1 MAMQWNLADLFDLVG
16 ETVPDR
22 LAVAHGPGG
31 ISRSWRELGARTNAL
46 ARHLQRRHAPGDKLA
61 VYSYNRPEFVETLVA
76 AMKARLVP
84 VNVNYRYRE
93 DELVYLFDNSD
104 ATAVVYEAAFA
115 DSVAKIRDRLPRV
128 REWIE
133 LAEANGG
140 SGNAFATP
148 YEETT
153 GGDGSRLDLERSPDD
168 LVFLYTGGTTGMPK
182 GVMWTQ
188 AAIFEA
194 LGGGGSPVLGE
205 KPSES
210 VAEQSAR
217 IGREG
222 TALRLLPACP
232 LMHGTGQF
240 TAYNALGGG
249 GAIVTCEGQRLD
261 PLELWATAAA
271 RGTAAIA
278 IVGDAF
284 AKPML
289 RALDEN
295 PGRFDLAPVKLI
307 VSSGVL
313 WSPAVKQGL
322 LRHLPHAL
330 LMDSFGSSEA
340 MGFGTELT
348 TKDTTVSLGRFKIGP
363 NCKVFTPDGREVAPG
378 TGEAGFV
385 ARSGPIPL
393 GYYKDETKTAETFR
407 SYQGRRW
414 SIPGDFCTVD
424 ADGTLN
430 LHGRGSVCI
439 NTGGEKVYSEE
450 VEETLKLHP
459 AVRDAVVVG
468 MPDDKWGEAVTA
480 LVELEAGLRVG
491 EEELRGFVREKLAG
505 YKVPKRLV
513 FAPSVGRSPSGK
525 ADYKAAKSQVKAALG
540 LPPGESWR
548 PDSDATAVS

>member
-1 MAMQWNLADLFDLVG
+1 VPMRWNLADLFELVA

-22 LAVAHGPGG
+22 LAVAHGADGVA
-31 ISRSWRELGARTNAL
+31 RTWRELDERTNAL

-61 VYSYNRPEFVETLVA
+61 VYSHNRPEFVETLVG

-115 DSVAKIRDRLPRV
+115 DRIAKVRDRLPLV

-133 LAEANGG
+133 LAEPGAGNG
-140 SGNAFATP
+140 FATP
-148 YEETT
+148 YEAAAR
-153 GGDGSRLDLERSPDD
+153 GDGSRLDVERSPDD
-168 LVFLYTGGTTGMPK
+168 MVFLYTGGTTGMPK

-194 LGGGGSPVLGE
+194 LGGGGSPVTGE
-205 KPSES
+205 PPSES
-210 VAEQSAR
+210 VAQQRERIAR
-217 IGREG
+217 DL
-222 TALRLLPACP
+222 TAMRLLPACP

-240 TAYNALGGG
+240 TAYNALCAG
-249 GAIVTCEGQRLD
+249 GAIVTCDSQRLD
-261 PLELWATAAA
+261 PVELWRTASA
-271 RGTAAIA
+271 RGVAAIA

-289 RALDEN
+289 RTLEES
-295 PGRFDLAPVKLI
+295 PGRFDLACVKLL

-348 TKDTTVSLGRFKIGP
+348 TKDTTVQLGRFKLGP

-378 TGEAGFV
+378 SGEAGFV

-393 GYYKDETKTAETFR
+393 GYYKDEKKSAETFR
-407 SYQGRRW
+407 TYQGRRW

-430 LHGRGSVCI
+430 LQGRGSVCI
-439 NTGGEKVYSEE
+439 NTGGEKVFSEE
-450 VEETLKLHP
+450 VEEALKLHP

-468 MPDDKWGEAVTA
+468 VPDEKWGEAVTA
-480 LVELEAGLRVG
+480 LVELEPGAGAG
-491 EEELRGFVREKLAG
+491 EEELRRFVREKLAP
-505 YKVPKRLV
+505 YKAPKRVV
-513 FAPSVGRSPSGK
+513 FAPSVGRAPSGK
-525 ADYKAAKSQVKAALG
+525 VDYKGAKTQVKQALG
-540 LPPGESWR
+540 LP
-548 PDSDATAVS
+548 A

>member
-1 MAMQWNLADLFDLVG
+1 MQWNLADLFDLVA
-16 ETVPDR
+16 ETVPER
-22 LAVAHGPGG
+22 LAVAHGTSGVT
-31 ISRSWRELGARTNAL
+31 RTWRELAARTNAL
-46 ARHLQRRHAPGDKLA
+46 ARHLQRLHRPGAKLA
-61 VYSYNRPEFVETLVA
+61 VYSHNRPEFVEALVG

-93 DELVYLFDNSD
+93 DELAYLFDNSD
-104 ATAVVYEAAFA
+104 ASAVVYEASFA
-115 DSVAKIRDRLPRV
+115 DGVAKLRDRLPRV

-133 LAEANGG
+133 VGG
-140 SGNAFATP
+140 AGNAFATP

-153 GGDGSRLDLERSPDD
+153 RGDGSRLDLARSPDD

-188 AAIFEA
+188 AAIFEG

-210 VAEQSAR
+210 VDEQRGRIAR
-217 IGREG
+217 EA

-240 TAYNALGGG
+240 TAYNALGAG
-249 GAIVTCEGQRLD
+249 GAIVTCESQHLD
-261 PLELWATAAA
+261 PLEVWATAAA
-271 RGTAAIA
+271 RATAAIA

-295 PGRFDLAPVKLI
+295 PGRFDLTPVKLI

-348 TKDTTVSLGRFKIGP
+348 TKDATVSLGRFKLGP

-378 TGEAGFV
+378 SGEAGFV

-393 GYYKDETKTAETFR
+393 GYYKDEKKTAETFR
-407 SYQGRRW
+407 TYQGRRW
-414 SIPGDFCTVD
+414 SIPGDFCTVE
-424 ADGTLN
+424 ADGTLT
-430 LHGRGSVCI
+430 LHGRGSVCV
-439 NTGGEKVYSEE
+439 NSGGEKVYPEE

-468 MPDDKWGEAVTA
+468 VPDEKWGEAVTA
-480 LVELEAGLRVG
+480 LVELEAGNRAG
-491 EEELRGFVREKLAG
+491 EDELRAFVRGRLAG
-505 YKVPKRLV
+505 YKVPKRIVL
-513 FAPSVGRSPSGK
+513 APGALRSPSGK
-525 ADYKAAKSQVKAALG
+525 ADYKAAKQQVKAALG
-540 LPPGESWR
+540 LP
-548 PDSDATAVS
+548 

>member
-1 MAMQWNLADLFDLVG
+1 MQWNLADLFDLVA
-16 ETVPDR
+16 ETVPER
-22 LAVAHGPGG
+22 IAVAHGTRGVT
-31 ISRSWRELGARTNAL
+31 RSWGEFAARTNAL
-46 ARHLQRRHAPGDKLA
+46 ARHLQRSHAPGDKLA
-61 VYSYNRPEFVETLVA
+61 IYSYNRPEFVEALA
-76 AMKARLVP
+76 ATMKARLVP

-93 DELVYLFDNSD
+93 DELAYLFDNSD
-104 ATAVVYEAAFA
+104 ASVVVYEAAFA
-115 DSVAKIRDRLPRV
+115 DRVAKIRERLPGV

-133 LAEANGG
+133 LADG
-140 SGNAFATP
+140 SSAGNAFAVP

-153 GGDGSRLDLERSPDD
+153 RGDGARLALERSPDD

-188 AAIFEA
+188 GAIFEA
-194 LGGGGSPVLGE
+194 LGGGGIAALGE
-205 KPSES
+205 KPSANIE
-210 VAEQSAR
+210 EQRAR
-217 IGREG
+217 IARDG
-222 TALRLLPACP
+222 TSIRLLTACP

-240 TAYNALGGG
+240 TAFNALAGG
-249 GAIVTCEGQRLD
+249 GAIVTCDSQHLD
-261 PLELWATAAA
+261 ASDVWATAAA
-271 RGTAAIA
+271 RGAQAIA

-289 RALDEN
+289 RTLEES
-295 PGRFDLAPVKLI
+295 PGRFDLSALRLL

-322 LRHLPHAL
+322 LRHVPHAVL
-330 LMDSFGSSEA
+330 LDSFGSSEA

-348 TKDTTVSLGRFKIGP
+348 TKDATVRLGRFRLGP
-363 NCKVFTPDGREVAPG
+363 DCKVFTPDGREVVPG
-378 TGEAGFV
+378 SGEAGYV

-393 GYYKDETKTAETFR
+393 GYYKDEKKTAETFR
-407 SYQGRRW
+407 TYQGRRW
-414 SIPGDFCTVD
+414 SIPGDFCTVE

-468 MPDDKWGEAVTA
+468 VPDEKWGEAVTA
-480 LVELEAGLRVG
+480 LVELEAGCDADEAGLRD
-491 EEELRGFVREKLAG
+491 FVRERLAA

-525 ADYKAAKSQVKAALG
+525 ADYKAAKAKVKEALG
-540 LPPGESWR
+540 PTG
-548 PDSDATAVS
+548 

>member
-1 MAMQWNLADLFDLVG
+1 MPIQWNLADLFDLVS
-16 ETVPDR
+16 ETVPER
-22 LAVAHGPGG
+22 LAVAHGASGVA
-31 ISRSWRELGARTNAL
+31 RTWRELAARTNAL
-46 ARHLQRRHAPGDKLA
+46 ARHLQRLHPPGEKLA
-61 VYSYNRPEFVETLVA
+61 VYSYNRPEFVEALVG

-104 ATAVVYEAAFA
+104 ASAVVYEAAFA

-133 LAEANGG
+133 VADAALGG
-140 SGNAFATP
+140 GNAFATP

-153 GGDGSRLDLERSPDD
+153 QGDGSRLDVERSPDD
-168 LVFLYTGGTTGMPK
+168 MVFLYTGGTTGMPK

-188 AAIFEA
+188 GAIFEA

-210 VAEQSAR
+210 VDEQRGR
-217 IGREG
+217 IAREG
-222 TALRLLPACP
+222 TAMRLLPACP

-249 GAIVTCEGQRLD
+249 GAIVTCESQRLD
-261 PLELWATAAA
+261 AAELWATAAA
-271 RGTAAIA
+271 RGAAAIA

-284 AKPML
+284 GKPML
-289 RALDEN
+289 RALDEH
-295 PGRFDLAPVKLI
+295 PGRFELAGVKLI

-348 TKDTTVSLGRFKIGP
+348 TKDATVSLGRFKLGP
-363 NCKVFTPDGREVAPG
+363 NCKVFTPDGREVTPG
-378 TGEAGFV
+378 SGEAGFV

-393 GYYKDETKTAETFR
+393 GYYKDERKTAETFR

-468 MPDDKWGEAVTA
+468 VPDEKWGEAVTA
-480 LVELEAGLRVG
+480 LVELEAGARAG
-491 EEELRGFVREKLAG
+491 EDEVRGFVKERLAG

-513 FAPSVGRSPSGK
+513 FAASVGRSPSGK
-525 ADYKAAKSQVKAALG
+525 ADYKAAKQQVKAALG
-540 LPPGESWR
+540 LL
-548 PDSDATAVS
+548 

>member
-1 MAMQWNLADLFDLVG
+1 MQWNLADLFDLVA
-16 ETVPDR
+16 ETAPERV
-22 LAVAHGPGG
+22 AVAHGADGVA
-31 ISRSWRELGARTNAL
+31 RTWREFAARTNAL
-46 ARHLQRRHAPGDKLA
+46 ARHLGRSHAAGDKLA
-61 VYSYNRPEFVETLVA
+61 IYSYNRPEFVEALA
-76 AMKARLVP
+76 GAMKARLVP

-115 DSVAKIRDRLPRV
+115 DRVAKIRDRLPGV

-133 LAEANGG
+133 LAGADG
-140 SGNAFATP
+140 SGGNAFAVP

-153 GGDGSRLDLERSPDD
+153 RGDGARLDVARSPED

-188 AAIFEA
+188 GAIFEA
-194 LGGGGSPVLGE
+194 LGGGGIAALGE
-205 KPSES
+205 KPSRD
-210 VAEQSAR
+210 AEEQRAR
-217 IGREG
+217 IAREG

-240 TAYNALGGG
+240 TAFNALAGG
-249 GAIVTCEGQRLD
+249 GAIVTCDGQQLD
-261 PLELWATAAA
+261 PVALWATASA
-271 RGTAAIA
+271 RGTQAIA

-289 RALDEN
+289 RALDED
-295 PGRFDLAPVKLI
+295 PGRFDLSQVRLI

-322 LRHLPHAL
+322 LRHVPHAV

-348 TKDTTVSLGRFKIGP
+348 TKDATVQLGRFRLGP
-363 NCKVFTPDGREVAPG
+363 DCKVFAPDGREVAPG
-378 TGEAGFV
+378 SGEAGFV

-393 GYYKDETKTAETFR
+393 GYYKDEKKTAETFR
-407 SYQGRRW
+407 TYQDRRW
-414 SIPGDFCTVD
+414 SIPGDFCTVE
-424 ADGTLN
+424 ADGTLT

-468 MPDDKWGEAVTA
+468 VPDEKWGEAVTA
-480 LVELEAGLRVG
+480 LVEPEPGRSPDEA
-491 EEELRGFVREKLAG
+491 ELRGFVRERLAG
-505 YKVPKRLV
+505 YKVPKRVV

-525 ADYKAAKSQVKAALG
+525 ADYKAAKKKVKEALR
-540 LPPGESWR
+540 LP
-548 PDSDATAVS
+548 A

>member
-1 MAMQWNLADLFDLVG
+1 MTMRWNLADLFELVA
-16 ETVPDR
+16 ETVPER
-22 LAVAHGPGG
+22 LAVAHGTSGL
-31 ISRSWRELGARTNAL
+31 SRSWRELDARTNAL
-46 ARHLQRRHAPGDKLA
+46 ARHLRRRHATGDKLA
-61 VYSYNRPEFVETLVA
+61 VYSYNRPEFVEALVG

-104 ATAVVYEAAFA
+104 ASAVIYEAAFA
-115 DSVAKIRDRLPRV
+115 DRVAKIRDRLPQV
-128 REWIE
+128 KEWIE
-133 LAEANGG
+133 LPDAAGAG
-140 SGNAFATP
+140 GNAFATP

-153 GGDGSRLDLERSPDD
+153 SGDGSRLDLERSPDD

-210 VAEQSAR
+210 TEEQRAR
-217 IGREG
+217 IAREA
-222 TALRLLPACP
+222 TAMRLLPACP

-249 GAIVTCEGQRLD
+249 GAIVTCDGQRLD
-261 PLELWATAAA
+261 PADLWATACA
-271 RGTAAIA
+271 RGAAAIA

-289 RALDEN
+289 RVLDES
-295 PGRFDLAPVKLI
+295 PDRFDLTPVKLI

-322 LRHLPHAL
+322 LRHIPHAL

-348 TKDTTVSLGRFKIGP
+348 TKDTTVQLGRFKLGP
-363 NCKVFTPDGREVAPG
+363 NCKVFTEDGREVAPG
-378 TGEAGFV
+378 SGEAGFV

-393 GYYKDETKTAETFR
+393 GYYKDEKKTAETFR
-407 SYQGRRW
+407 TYQGRRW

-430 LHGRGSVCI
+430 LQGRGSVCI
-439 NTGGEKVYSEE
+439 NTGGEKVFSEE

-459 AVRDAVVVG
+459 DVRDAVVVG
-468 MPDDKWGEAVTA
+468 VPDEKWGEAVTA
-480 LVELEAGLRVG
+480 LVELETGRSLG
-491 EEELRGFVREKLAG
+491 EEELRGFVRERLAG

-513 FAPSVGRSPSGK
+513 FAASVGRAPSGK
-525 ADYKAAKSQVKAALG
+525 VDYKSAKTQVKQALG
-540 LPPGESWR
+540 LP
-548 PDSDATAVS
+548 A

>member
-1 MAMQWNLADLFDLVG
+1 MQFNLADLFDLVA

-22 LAVAHGPGG
+22 LALAHGPAGKAN
-31 ISRSWRELGARTNAL
+31 SWREFGARSNAF
-46 ARHLQRRHAPGDKLA
+46 ARHLARTHVPGDKLA
-61 VYSYNRPEFVETLVA
+61 IYSYNRPEFVEALA
-76 AMKARLVP
+76 GALKARLVP

-93 DELVYLFDNSD
+93 DELAYLFDNSD

-115 DSVAKIRDRLPRV
+115 DRVAKIRDRLPNV

-133 LAEANGG
+133 LADPNGAG
-140 SGNAFATP
+140 GNAFAVS

-153 GGDGSRLDLERSPDD
+153 RGDGSRLDLARSPDD
-168 LVFLYTGGTTGMPK
+168 MIFLYTGGTTGMPK

-188 AAIFEA
+188 GAIFEA
-194 LGGGGSPVLGE
+194 LGGGGIAALGE
-205 KPSES
+205 KPSASLEEQRAR
-210 VAEQSAR
+210 VA
-217 IGREG
+217 REG
-222 TALRLLPACP
+222 TSLRLLPACP

-240 TAYNALGGG
+240 TAFNALAGG
-249 GAIVTCEGQRLD
+249 GAIVTCDSQHLD
-261 PLELWATAAA
+261 PVELWATAVA
-271 RGTAAIA
+271 RGAQAIA

-289 RALDEN
+289 RALDEK
-295 PGRFDLAPVKLI
+295 PGRFDLSAVRLI

-322 LRHLPHAL
+322 LRHLPHAV

-348 TKDTTVSLGRFKIGP
+348 TKDATVQLGRFRLGP
-363 NCKVFTPDGREVAPG
+363 DCKVFTPDGREVAPG
-378 TGEAGFV
+378 SGEAGFV

-393 GYYKDETKTAETFR
+393 GYYKDEKKTAETFR
-407 SYQGRRW
+407 TWQGRRW
-414 SIPGDFCTVD
+414 SIPGDFCTVE
-424 ADGTLN
+424 ADGTLR

-468 MPDDKWGEAVTA
+468 IPDDKWGEAVTA
-480 LVELEAGLRVG
+480 LVELDEGRGADEAD
-491 EEELRGFVREKLAG
+491 LRGFVRERLAG
-505 YKVPKRLV
+505 YKVPKRVV

-525 ADYKAAKSQVKAALG
+525 ADYKAAKLKVKEALG
-540 LPPGESWR
+540 LP
-548 PDSDATAVS
+548 A

>member
-1 MAMQWNLADLFDLVG
+1 MQWNLADLFDLVA
-16 ETVPDR
+16 ETAPER
-22 LAVAHGPGG
+22 LAVAHGPTGLA
-31 ISRSWRELGARTNAL
+31 RSWREVGARSNAL
-46 ARHLQRRHAPGDKLA
+46 ARHLQRVHAPGDKLA
-61 VYSYNRPEFVETLVA
+61 VYSYNRPEFVETLIG

-115 DSVAKIRDRLPRV
+115 DSVAKIRDRLPQV

-133 LAEANGG
+133 LADASGAG
-140 SGNAFATP
+140 GNAFATP
-148 YEETT
+148 FEETT
-153 GGDGSRLDLERSPDD
+153 RGDGSRLDVERSPDD
-168 LVFLYTGGTTGMPK
+168 MIFLYTGGTTGMPK

-188 AAIFEA
+188 GAIFEA
-194 LGGGGSPVLGE
+194 LGGGGIAALGE
-205 KPSES
+205 KPSAS
-210 VAEQSAR
+210 VEEHRAR
-217 IGREG
+217 IARESG
-222 TALRLLPACP
+222 ALRLLPACP

-240 TAYNALGGG
+240 TAFNALAGG
-249 GAIVTCEGQRLD
+249 GAIVTCESQRLD
-261 PLELWATAAA
+261 AAELWATAVA
-271 RGTAAIA
+271 RETQAIA

-289 RALDEN
+289 RELDES
-295 PGRFDLAPVKLI
+295 PGRFDLTPVKLI

-340 MGFGTELT
+340 VGFGTELT
-348 TKDTTVSLGRFKIGP
+348 TKDTTVQLGRFKLGP
-363 NCKVFTPDGREVAPG
+363 NCKVFTPDGREVTPG
-378 TGEAGFV
+378 SDEAGYV

-393 GYYKDETKTAETFR
+393 GYYKDEKKSAETFKT
-407 SYQGRRW
+407 YQGRRW
-414 SIPGDFCTVD
+414 SIPGDFCTVA

-439 NTGGEKVYSEE
+439 NTGGEKVYGEE

-468 MPDDKWGEAVTA
+468 VPDEKWGEAVTA
-480 LVELEAGLRVG
+480 LVELEPASAAS
-491 EEELRGFVREKLAG
+491 EDELRGFVRDRLAG

-513 FAPSVGRSPSGK
+513 FTGSVGRSPSGK
-525 ADYKAAKSQVKAALG
+525 ADYKGAKAHLKRALG
-540 LPPGESWR
+540 LP
-548 PDSDATAVS
+548 A

>member
-1 MAMQWNLADLFDLVG
+1 MTLRWNLADLFELVAD
-16 ETVPDR
+16 TVPER
-22 LAVAHGPGG
+22 LALAHGTSGVA
-31 ISRSWRELGARTNAL
+31 RTWREFDARSNAL
-46 ARHLQRRHAPGDKLA
+46 ARHLRRRHATGDKLA
-61 VYSYNRPEFVETLVA
+61 VYSYNRPEFVEALVG

-104 ATAVVYEAAFA
+104 ASAVIYEATFA
-115 DSVAKIRDRLPRV
+115 DRVAKIRDRLPQV
-128 REWIE
+128 KEWIE
-133 LAEANGG
+133 LADAAGAG
-140 SGNAFATP
+140 GNAFATP
-148 YEETT
+148 YQETM

-168 LVFLYTGGTTGMPK
+168 MVFLYTGGTTGMPK

-210 VAEQSAR
+210 IEEQRAR
-217 IGREG
+217 IAREA

-240 TAYNALGGG
+240 TAVSALGGG
-249 GAIVTCEGQRLD
+249 GAIVTCDNQRLD
-261 PLELWATAAA
+261 PAELWATACA
-271 RGTAAIA
+271 RSAAAIA

-289 RALDEN
+289 RTLDES
-295 PGRFDLAPVKLI
+295 PGRFDLTPVKLI

-348 TKDTTVSLGRFKIGP
+348 TKDTTVQLGRFKLGP

-378 TGEAGFV
+378 SGEAGFV
-385 ARSGPIPL
+385 ARSGAIPL
-393 GYYKDETKTAETFR
+393 GYYKDEKKTAETFKT
-407 SYQGRRW
+407 YQGRRW
-414 SIPGDFCTVD
+414 SIPGDFCTVE

-430 LHGRGSVCI
+430 LQGRGSVCI
-439 NTGGEKVYSEE
+439 NTGGEKVFSEE

-459 AVRDAVVVG
+459 DVRDAVVVG
-468 MPDDKWGEAVTA
+468 VPDEKWGEAVTA
-480 LVELEAGLRVG
+480 LVELEAGRSAG
-491 EEELRGFVREKLAG
+491 EEELRAFVRERLAG

-513 FAPSVGRSPSGK
+513 FAPSVGRAPSGK
-525 ADYKAAKSQVKAALG
+525 VDYKGAKAQVKQALG
-540 LPPGESWR
+540 LPS
-548 PDSDATAVS
+548 

>member
-1 MAMQWNLADLFDLVG
+1 
-16 ETVPDR
+16 
-22 LAVAHGPGG
+22 
-31 ISRSWRELGARTNAL
+31 
-46 ARHLQRRHAPGDKLA
+46 
-61 VYSYNRPEFVETLVA
+61 
-76 AMKARLVP
+76 MKARLVP

-93 DELVYLFDNSD
+93 DELAYLFDNSD

-115 DSVAKIRDRLPRV
+115 DRVAKIRDRLPQV

-133 LAEANGG
+133 LADATRSN
-140 SGNAFATP
+140 GNAFATP

-153 GGDGSRLDLERSPDD
+153 QGDGSRLDIERSPDD

-188 AAIFEA
+188 GAIFEA
-194 LGGGGSPVLGE
+194 LGGGGSPVIGE

-210 VAEQSAR
+210 VDEQRAR
-217 IGREG
+217 IAREG

-249 GAIVTCEGQRLD
+249 GAIVTCESQRLD
-261 PLELWATAAA
+261 PAELWATAIA

-295 PGRFDLAPVKLI
+295 PGRFDLAAVKLI

-348 TKDTTVSLGRFKIGP
+348 TKDATVSLGRFKLGP
-363 NCKVFTPDGREVAPG
+363 NCKVFTADGRAVTPG
-378 TGEAGFV
+378 SGEAGFV
-385 ARSGPIPL
+385 ARSGPIPR
-393 GYYKDETKTAETFR
+393 GYYKDPKKTAETFKT
-407 SYQGRRW
+407 YEGRLW
-414 SIPGDFCTVD
+414 SIPGDFCTVE

-439 NTGGEKVYSEE
+439 NTAGEKVYPEE

-468 MPDDKWGEAVTA
+468 VPDEKWGEAVTA
-480 LVELEAGLRVG
+480 LIELETGRSAN
-491 EEELRGFVREKLAG
+491 EDQLRGFVREKLAG

-525 ADYKAAKSQVKAALG
+525 VDYKGAKAQVKQALG
-540 LPPGESWR
+540 LP
-548 PDSDATAVS
+548 A

>member
-1 MAMQWNLADLFDLVG
+1 MAMQWNLADLFDLVA
-16 ETVPDR
+16 ETVPER
-22 LAVAHGPGG
+22 LAVAHGPTGLA
-31 ISRSWRELGARTNAL
+31 RSWREVAARTNAL
-46 ARHLQRRHAPGDKLA
+46 ARHLRRRHQPGDKLA
-61 VYSYNRPEFVETLVA
+61 IYSFNRPEFVETLIG

-93 DELVYLFDNSD
+93 DELAYLFDNAD

-115 DSVAKIRDRLPRV
+115 DRVAKIRDRLPQV

-133 LAEANGG
+133 LADATGS

-148 YEETT
+148 YEETAQ
-153 GGDGSRLDLERSPDD
+153 GDGSRLDIERSPDD

-188 AAIFEA
+188 GAIFEA
-194 LGGGGSPVLGE
+194 LGGGGSPVIGE

-210 VAEQSAR
+210 VAEQRAR
-217 IGREG
+217 IAREG
-222 TALRLLPACP
+222 IALRLLPACP

-249 GAIVTCEGQRLD
+249 GAIVTCESQRLD
-261 PLELWATAAA
+261 PVELWATAVA

-289 RALDEN
+289 RALDEK
-295 PGRFDLAPVKLI
+295 PGRFDLTPVKLI

-348 TKDTTVSLGRFKIGP
+348 TKDATVSLGRFKLGP
-363 NCKVFTPDGREVAPG
+363 NCKVFTADGRAVVPG
-378 TGEAGFV
+378 SGEAGFV
-385 ARSGPIPL
+385 ARSGPIPR
-393 GYYKDETKTAETFR
+393 GYYKDPKKTAETFKT
-407 SYQGRRW
+407 YEGRLW
-414 SIPGDFCTVD
+414 SIPGDFCTVEV
-424 ADGTLN
+424 DGTLN

-439 NTGGEKVYSEE
+439 NTAGEKVYPEE

-468 MPDDKWGEAVTA
+468 VPDEKWGEAVTA
-480 LVELEAGLRVG
+480 LIELETGRSAN
-491 EEELRGFVREKLAG
+491 EDQLRGFVREKLAG

-525 ADYKAAKSQVKAALG
+525 VDYKGAKAQVKQALG
-540 LPPGESWR
+540 LP
-548 PDSDATAVS
+548 A

>member
-1 MAMQWNLADLFDLVG
+1 MMQWNLADLFDLVA
-16 ETVPDR
+16 ETVPER
-22 LAVAHGPGG
+22 LALAHGVSGVA
-31 ISRSWRELGARTNAL
+31 RSWRELAARSNAL
-46 ARHLQRRHAPGDKLA
+46 ARHLQRLHAPGEKLA
-61 VYSYNRPEFVETLVA
+61 VYSHNRPEFVEALLG

-104 ATAVVYEAAFA
+104 ASAVVYEAAFA
-115 DSVAKIRDRLPRV
+115 DNVAKVRDRLPRV

-133 LAEANGG
+133 LASAGG

-153 GGDGSRLDLERSPDD
+153 RGDGSRLDLARSPDD

-188 AAIFEA
+188 AAIFEG
-194 LGGGGSPVLGE
+194 LGGGGNPVLGE
-205 KPSES
+205 KPSAD
-210 VAEQSAR
+210 VAEQRTR
-217 IGREG
+217 IAREG
-222 TALRLLPACP
+222 AAMRLLPACP

-240 TAYNALGGG
+240 TALNALGGG
-249 GAIVTCEGQRLD
+249 GAIVTCESQRLD
-261 PLELWATAAA
+261 PLELWATASA
-271 RGTAAIA
+271 RETIAIA

-289 RALDEN
+289 RALEEQ
-295 PGRFDLAPVKLI
+295 PGRFDLTHVKLI

-313 WSPAVKQGL
+313 WSPGVKQGL
-322 LRHLPHAL
+322 LRHIPHAV

-340 MGFGTELT
+340 MGFGTEFT
-348 TKDTTVSLGRFKIGP
+348 TKDTSVSLGRFKLGP
-363 NCKVFTPDGREVAPG
+363 NCKVFTPDGREIAPG
-378 TGEAGFV
+378 SGEAGFV

-393 GYYKDETKTAETFR
+393 GYYKDEKKTAETFR
-407 SYQGRRW
+407 SYRGRRW

-450 VEETLKLHP
+450 VEEALKLHP
-459 AVRDAVVVG
+459 AVQDAVVVG
-468 MPDDKWGEAVTA
+468 VPDEKWGEAVTA
-480 LVELEAGLRVG
+480 LVQLEAGARAS
-491 EEELRGFVREKLAG
+491 EEELRGFVRERLAG

-513 FAPSVGRSPSGK
+513 FAASVGRSPSGK
-525 ADYKAAKSQVKAALG
+525 ADYKAAKQQVREALG
-540 LPPGESWR
+540 LP
-548 PDSDATAVS
+548 A